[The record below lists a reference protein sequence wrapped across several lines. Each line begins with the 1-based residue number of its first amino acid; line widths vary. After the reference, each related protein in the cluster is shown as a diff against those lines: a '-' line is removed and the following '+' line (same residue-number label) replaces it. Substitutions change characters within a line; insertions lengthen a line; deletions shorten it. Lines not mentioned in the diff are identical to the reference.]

1 MPAARAMKNQVDND
15 EKMWDT
21 TKEVEAMLGPSA
33 VLMRAI
39 GLWEPPGGEPAGA
52 KVLITAFVLLMMGVV
67 FVGGVVEIGLDPPPL
82 DDILE
87 ATFTCA
93 CSLTWGIRIAI
104 ILLRQSR
111 VQRLVV
117 DVLRMRR
124 RFTENAAVLR
134 KKYHRRGLIVCV
146 AWVVFPLLA
155 VPMWFVEPAL
165 TKKVVTT
172 SENTTI
178 VVRKTP
184 FIMWMP
190 MDTQGHPNYEITYA
204 IHLFLIVTIVSAN
217 VVVDLFFACLMINMT
232 ADIAILNN
240 NVANMRLHKE
250 DGFTKNSG
258 KGVKISGTLDVTYNG
273 KQSLTEKSEPHDDN
287 TQVNASYTTNTSAQL
302 YRTLVNNIQHHQL
315 IMSIISDLESIM
327 SESSVIMLAV
337 NSVNIC
343 LQALGFVD
351 AFRPGAKRSSVLKK
365 VLTFPAYINQTAHF
379 CWYGQE
385 IIDQSERLLES
396 AFNCGWS
403 NADKR
408 FCSSLRIFMLQTS
421 RPLKLQIGKIFTLSR
436 NLFLQILNTSYTIF
450 NMFINF

>member
-1 MPAARAMKNQVDND
+1 MKNQVDND
-15 EKMWDT
+15 DETWDT

-39 GLWEPPGGEPAGA
+39 GLWQPPGGEPAGA
-52 KVLITAFVLLMMGVV
+52 KVLATAVVLLMMAVV
-67 FVGGVVEIGLDPPPL
+67 FVGGVVEIVLDPPPL
-82 DDILE
+82 EDILE

-93 CSLTWGIRIAI
+93 CCLTWGLRITI

-124 RFTENAAVLR
+124 RFTENTAVLR

-165 TKKVVTT
+165 TKKEVTT

-178 VVRKTP
+178 VIRKTP

-204 IHLFLIVTIVSAN
+204 THIALLNIIVS
-217 VVVDLFFACLMINMT
+217 VTVLVDLFFATLMINIT
-232 ADIAILNN
+232 ADIDILNN
-240 NVANMRLHKE
+240 NIANMRLHKE
-250 DGFTKNSG
+250 DALTKNSAARDSTYES
-258 KGVKISGTLDVTYNG
+258 KKI
-273 KQSLTEKSEPHDDN
+273 LTEKGEPYGEN
-287 TQVNASYTTNTSAQL
+287 TAVHTSYTTDPSTQL
-302 YRTLVNNIQHHQL
+302 YRTLVINIQHHQVL
-315 IMSIISDLESIM
+315 MTIVSDLESIM

-337 NSVNIC
+337 NSINIC

-351 AFRPGAKRSSVLKK
+351 AFRPGSKRSAVLKK
-365 VLTFPAYINQTAHF
+365 ILTFPAYINQTAHF

-385 IIDQSERLLES
+385 IIDQSERLVES
-396 AFNCGWS
+396 AFGCGWAD
-403 NADKR
+403 ADKR
-408 FCSSLRIFMLQTS
+408 FCTSLRIFMLQAS

-450 NMFINF
+450 NMMINF